1 MNIMGILKK
10 LIDGKLS
17 LAVTFWIFYF
27 VFRIVTYISSVI
39 GFIIA
44 LLGMITVPVIYSII
58 TAIAILEFIMLIV
71 VMIGICN
78 ILKNKGVTFW
88 GIAALIVCS
97 FNCIVMTYSLLDGY
111 YSYDDFLDT
120 YAIALDAFESAN

>member
-1 MNIMGILKK
+1 MGILKK
-10 LIDGKLS
+10 LFNGKLS

-88 GIAALIVCS
+88 GIAALIVCI
-97 FNCIVMTYSLLDGY
+97 FNCIAMMYSLFDGY
-111 YSYDDFLDT
+111 YSYDYFSDV
-120 YAIALDAFESAN
+120 YSIAIYVFKSAN

>member
-1 MNIMGILKK
+1 MGILKK
-10 LIDGKLS
+10 LVNGKLS

-27 VFRIVTYISSVI
+27 LFRIVTYISSVI

-44 LLGMITVPVIYSII
+44 LLGMITAPVIYSII
-58 TAIAILEFIMLIV
+58 TAIAILEFIMLIA

-88 GIAALIVCS
+88 GIAALIVCI
-97 FNCIVMTYSLLDGY
+97 FNCIAMMYSLFDGY
-111 YSYDDFLDT
+111 YSYDYFLDV
-120 YAIALDAFESAN
+120 YSMAIYVFESAN

>member
-1 MNIMGILKK
+1 MDILKK
-10 LIDGKLS
+10 LVNGKLS

-88 GIAALIVCS
+88 GIAALIICS
-97 FNCIVMTYSLLDGY
+97 LNCIAMMYSLFDGY
-111 YSYDDFLDT
+111 YSYDYFSDV
-120 YAIALDAFESAN
+120 YSIAIYVFKSAN

>member
-1 MNIMGILKK
+1 MGILKK
-10 LIDGKLS
+10 LVNGKLS

-88 GIAALIVCS
+88 GIAALIICS
-97 FNCIVMTYSLLDGY
+97 LNCIAMMYSLFDGY
-111 YSYDDFLDT
+111 YSYDYFSDV
-120 YAIALDAFESAN
+120 YSIAIYVFKSAN

>member
-1 MNIMGILKK
+1 MGILKK
-10 LIDGKLS
+10 LVNGKLS

-88 GIAALIVCS
+88 GIAALIVCI
-97 FNCIVMTYSLLDGY
+97 FNCIAMMYSLFDGY
-111 YSYDDFLDT
+111 YSYDYFSDV
-120 YAIALDAFESAN
+120 YSIAIYVFKSAN

>member
-1 MNIMGILKK
+1 MDILKK
-10 LIDGKLS
+10 LVNGKLS

-78 ILKNKGVTFW
+78 ILKNKRN
-88 GIAALIVCS
+88 S
-97 FNCIVMTYSLLDGY
+97 FI
-111 YSYDDFLDT
+111 F
-120 YAIALDAFESAN
+120 

>member
-1 MNIMGILKK
+1 MGILKK

-27 VFRIVTYISSVI
+27 VFRIVTNIGISIGYIV
-39 GFIIA
+39 A
-44 LLGMITVPVIYSII
+44 LLDMITEPVLYSII
-58 TAIAILEFIMLIV
+58 IVTVILEFIMLIV
-71 VMIGICN
+71 VMTGICN

>member
-1 MNIMGILKK
+1 MGILKK
-10 LIDGKLS
+10 LVDGRLS

-88 GIAALIVCS
+88 GIAALIICS
-97 FNCIVMTYSLLDGY
+97 LNCIAMMYSLFDGY
-111 YSYDDFLDT
+111 YSYDYFSDV
-120 YAIALDAFESAN
+120 YSIAIYVFKSAN

>member
-1 MNIMGILKK
+1 MGILKK

-88 GIAALIVCS
+88 GIAALIVCI
-97 FNCIVMTYSLLDGY
+97 FNCIAMMYSLFDGY
-111 YSYDDFLDT
+111 YSYDYFSDV
-120 YAIALDAFESAN
+120 YSIAIYVFKSAN

>member
-1 MNIMGILKK
+1 MGILKK
-10 LIDGKLS
+10 LVNGKLS

-88 GIAALIVCS
+88 GIAALIVCI
-97 FNCIVMTYSLLDGY
+97 FNCIAMMYSLFDGY
-111 YSYDDFLDT
+111 YSYDYFLDV
-120 YAIALDAFESAN
+120 YSMAIYVFESAN

>member
-1 MNIMGILKK
+1 MGILKK
-10 LIDGKLS
+10 LVNGKLS

-58 TAIAILEFIMLIV
+58 TAIAILEFIMLIA

-88 GIAALIVCS
+88 GIAALIVCI
-97 FNCIVMTYSLLDGY
+97 FNCIAMMYSLFDGY
-111 YSYDDFLDT
+111 YSYDYFLDV
-120 YAIALDAFESAN
+120 YSMAIYVFESAN

>member
-1 MNIMGILKK
+1 MGILKK
-10 LIDGKLS
+10 LVDGKLS

-27 VFRIVTYISSVI
+27 VFRIVTNIGISIGYIV
-39 GFIIA
+39 A
-44 LLGMITVPVIYSII
+44 LLDMITEPVLYSII
-58 TAIAILEFIMLIV
+58 IVTVILEFIMLIV
-71 VMIGICN
+71 VMTGICN

-88 GIAALIVCS
+88 GIAALIVCI

>member
-1 MNIMGILKK
+1 MGILKK

-27 VFRIVTYISSVI
+27 VFRIVTYIGSVI

-88 GIAALIVCS
+88 GIAALIICS
-97 FNCIVMTYSLLDGY
+97 LNCIAMMYYLFDGY
-111 YSYDDFLDT
+111 YSYDYFSDV
-120 YAIALDAFESAN
+120 YSIAIYVFKSAN

>member
-1 MNIMGILKK
+1 MGILKK
-10 LIDGKLS
+10 LVDGKLS

>member
-1 MNIMGILKK
+1 MDILKK
-10 LIDGKLS
+10 LVNGKLS

>member
-1 MNIMGILKK
+1 MDILKK
-10 LIDGKLS
+10 LVNGKLS

-88 GIAALIVCS
+88 GIAALIVCI
-97 FNCIVMTYSLLDGY
+97 FNCIAMMYSLFDGY
-111 YSYDDFLDT
+111 YSYDYFLDV
-120 YAIALDAFESAN
+120 YSMAIYVFESAN

>member
-1 MNIMGILKK
+1 MDILKK
-10 LIDGKLS
+10 LVNGKLS

-88 GIAALIVCS
+88 GIAALIVCI
-97 FNCIVMTYSLLDGY
+97 FNCIAMMYSLFDGY
-111 YSYDDFLDT
+111 YSYDYFLDV
-120 YAIALDAFESAN
+120 YSMAIYVF

>member
-1 MNIMGILKK
+1 MGILKK

-88 GIAALIVCS
+88 GIAALIICS
-97 FNCIVMTYSLLDGY
+97 LNCIAMMYSLFDGY
-111 YSYDDFLDT
+111 YSYDYFSDV
-120 YAIALDAFESAN
+120 YSIAIYVFKSAN

>member
-1 MNIMGILKK
+1 MGILKK

>member
-1 MNIMGILKK
+1 MGILKK

-27 VFRIVTYISSVI
+27 VFRIVTNIGISI
-39 GFIIA
+39 GYIIA
-44 LLGMITVPVIYSII
+44 LLDMITEPVLYSII
-58 TAIAILEFIMLIV
+58 IVTVILEFIMLIV
-71 VMIGICN
+71 VMTGICN

-88 GIAALIVCS
+88 GIAALIVCI
-97 FNCIVMTYSLLDGY
+97 FNCIVMMYSLLDGC

>member
-1 MNIMGILKK
+1 MNILNK
-10 LIDGKLS
+10 LVRGELS

-27 VFRIVTYISSVI
+27 VFRIVTYISSAI

-88 GIAALIVCS
+88 GIAALIICS
-97 FNCIVMTYSLLDGY
+97 LNCIAMMYSLFDGY
-111 YSYDDFLDT
+111 YSYDYFSDV
-120 YAIALDAFESAN
+120 YSIAIYVFKSAN

>member
-1 MNIMGILKK
+1 MDILKK
-10 LIDGKLS
+10 LVNGKLS

-27 VFRIVTYISSVI
+27 VFRIVTYISSAI

-97 FNCIVMTYSLLDGY
+97 FNCIVMMYSLLDGC

>member
-1 MNIMGILKK
+1 MGILKK

-27 VFRIVTYISSVI
+27 VFRIVTNTGISI
-39 GFIIA
+39 GYVVA
-44 LLGMITVPVIYSII
+44 LLDMITEPVLYSII
-58 TAIAILEFIMLIV
+58 IVTVILEFIMLIL
-71 VMIGICN
+71 VMTGICN

-88 GIAALIVCS
+88 GIAALIVCI
-97 FNCIVMTYSLLDGY
+97 FNCIVMIYSLLDGY

>member
-1 MNIMGILKK
+1 MDILKK
-10 LIDGKLS
+10 LVNGKLS

-88 GIAALIVCS
+88 GIAALIVCI
-97 FNCIVMTYSLLDGY
+97 FNCIAMMYSLFDGY
-111 YSYDDFLDT
+111 YSYDYFSDV
-120 YAIALDAFESAN
+120 YSIAIYVFKSAN

>member
-1 MNIMGILKK
+1 MDILKK
-10 LIDGKLS
+10 LVNGKLS

-88 GIAALIVCS
+88 GIAALIVCI
-97 FNCIVMTYSLLDGY
+97 FNCIAMMYSLFDGY
-111 YSYDDFLDT
+111 YSYDYFSDV
-120 YAIALDAFESAN
+120 YSIAIYVF

>member
-1 MNIMGILKK
+1 MNILNK
-10 LIDGKLS
+10 LVRGELS

-27 VFRIVTYISSVI
+27 VFRIVTYIGSVI

>member
-1 MNIMGILKK
+1 MGILKK
-10 LIDGKLS
+10 LVDGKLS

-88 GIAALIVCS
+88 GIAALIVCI
-97 FNCIVMTYSLLDGY
+97 FNCIAMMYSLFDGY
-111 YSYDDFLDT
+111 YSYDYFLDV
-120 YAIALDAFESAN
+120 YSMAIYVFESAN

>member
-1 MNIMGILKK
+1 MGILKK
-10 LIDGKLS
+10 LVNGKLS

-88 GIAALIVCS
+88 GIAALIVCI
-97 FNCIVMTYSLLDGY
+97 FNCIAMMYSLFDGY
-111 YSYDDFLDT
+111 YSYDYFLDV
-120 YAIALDAFESAN
+120 YSMAIYIFKSTNLL

>member
-1 MNIMGILKK
+1 MDILKK
-10 LIDGKLS
+10 LVNGKLS

-27 VFRIVTYISSVI
+27 VFRIVTYISSAI

-88 GIAALIVCS
+88 GIAALIICS
-97 FNCIVMTYSLLDGY
+97 LNCIAMMYSLFDGY
-111 YSYDDFLDT
+111 YSYDYFSDV
-120 YAIALDAFESAN
+120 YSIAIYVFKSAN

>member
-1 MNIMGILKK
+1 MGILKK
-10 LIDGKLS
+10 LVNGKLS

-88 GIAALIVCS
+88 GIAALIVCI
-97 FNCIVMTYSLLDGY
+97 FNCIVMMYSLLDGC

>member
-1 MNIMGILKK
+1 MGILKK
-10 LIDGKLS
+10 LVDGRLS

-120 YAIALDAFESAN
+120 FAIALDAFESAN

>member
-1 MNIMGILKK
+1 MDILKK
-10 LIDGKLS
+10 LVNGKLS

-27 VFRIVTYISSVI
+27 VFRIVTYIGSVI

-88 GIAALIVCS
+88 GIAALIVCI
-97 FNCIVMTYSLLDGY
+97 FNCIAMMYSLFDGY
-111 YSYDDFLDT
+111 YSYDYFLDV
-120 YAIALDAFESAN
+120 YSMAIYVFESAN

>member
-1 MNIMGILKK
+1 MGILKK
-10 LIDGKLS
+10 LVDGKLS

-58 TAIAILEFIMLIV
+58 TAIAILEFIMLIA

-88 GIAALIVCS
+88 GIAALIVCI
-97 FNCIVMTYSLLDGY
+97 FNCIAMMYSLFDGY
-111 YSYDDFLDT
+111 YSYDYFLDV
-120 YAIALDAFESAN
+120 YSMAIYVFESAN

>member
-1 MNIMGILKK
+1 MNILNK
-10 LIDGKLS
+10 LVRGELS

-27 VFRIVTYISSVI
+27 VFRIVTYISSAI

-88 GIAALIVCS
+88 GIAALIVCI
-97 FNCIVMTYSLLDGY
+97 FNCIAMMYSLFDGY
-111 YSYDDFLDT
+111 YSYDYFSDV
-120 YAIALDAFESAN
+120 YSIAIYVFKSAN

>member
-1 MNIMGILKK
+1 MGILKK

-88 GIAALIVCS
+88 GIAALIVCI
-97 FNCIVMTYSLLDGY
+97 FNCIAMMYSLFDGY
-111 YSYDDFLDT
+111 YSYDYFLDV
-120 YAIALDAFESAN
+120 YSMAIYVFESAN